1 MNFVSY
7 YSMTVGVLMLGQW
20 SFFIL
25 SGNVV
30 EFNTTP
36 IEISIHISIEVVTA
50 LLLLITGYRL
60 LKDKK
65 NSIKWNIL
73 AQGMLIY
80 TVVNSSG
87 YFAQLGQWP
96 LVLMFAVLLILSLVS
111 VKRLIKGV
119 V

>member
-1 MNFVSY
+1 MS
-7 YSMTVGVLMLGQW
+7 VGVLMLGQW

-36 IEISIHISIEVVTA
+36 IEISFHISIEVLTA
-50 LLLLITGYRL
+50 LVLLITGYRL
-60 LKDKK
+60 LKDRN

-96 LVLMFAVLLILSLVS
+96 FVLMFAVLLILSLVS
-111 VKRLIKGV
+111 VTRLIKGV
-119 V
+119 E